1 MSAALIG
8 TAVQIGSGI
17 GQAIFGGAAR
27 RRAEERQA
35 DLEDQLYDLEQRR
48 QIITNPFSGVTDLSD
63 QLSNPFANLQVA
75 TKAAEMQAQQTDIS
89 LASSL
94 DTLRATGSGAG
105 GATALAMAAL
115 SSKQGISASIEQQEA
130 KNTELRAQ
138 GQQQLEVNRMKEQQR
153 VQEAEAKGKQFVF
166 EATENRQMQQLNRIS
181 AQLSNASQQSAAYTS
196 QMMGGIGQALGGIGG
211 YAALGGFGSG
221 GNNSTGFTNAMNNN
235 NRFRIRT
242 SNDLGAY
249 ASENSDR
256 RLKKNIKLIG
266 YSPKGLKIYAFEYID
281 NNLGKG
287 VYQGVMSDE
296 IPKDA
301 VIKGDN
307 GFDKVDYSKLDVEFK
322 LIK

>member
-1 MSAALIG
+1 MDPVTLMG

-27 RRAEERQA
+27 RRAKERQSA
-35 DLEDQLYDLEQRR
+35 LEGQLARLEANR
-48 QIITNPFSGVTDLSD
+48 QSITNPFSGVTDLSS

-153 VQEAEAKGKQFVF
+153 VQEAEAQGKQFVF
-166 EATENRQMQQLNRIS
+166 SATENREMQQLNRVS

-211 YAALGGFGSG
+211 FAAGGGFKKAAST
-221 GNNSTGFTNAMNNN
+221 TGFTKAMRDLNMFNVN
-235 NRFRIRT
+235 S
-242 SNDLGAY
+242 SN
-249 ASENSDR
+249 
-256 RLKKNIKLIG
+256 
-266 YSPKGLKIYAFEYID
+266 
-281 NNLGKG
+281 
-287 VYQGVMSDE
+287 
-296 IPKDA
+296 
-301 VIKGDN
+301 
-307 GFDKVDYSKLDVEFK
+307 
-322 LIK
+322 